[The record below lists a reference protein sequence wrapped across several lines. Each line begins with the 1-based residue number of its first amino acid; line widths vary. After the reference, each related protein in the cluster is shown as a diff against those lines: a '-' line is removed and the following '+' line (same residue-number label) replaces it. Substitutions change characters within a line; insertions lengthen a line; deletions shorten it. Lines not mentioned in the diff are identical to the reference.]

1 MTRHLNDFTLTGI
14 YILYLEHKLDF
25 KLRRWALKI
34 MSFLIS
40 SNRLFSLTQS
50 NRLRKFI
57 EGKFSVQVLP
67 SPTTTPYECY
77 LSSETIQET
86 LNIALADTGHLFTDQ
101 DDKEEERK
109 LFIGSIEKNLEVSDV
124 VRRQKSTVHAEL
136 AMTMAIVRGE
146 IKDVFSYIGV
156 SKLSCIMC
164 IQYIRAFNEV
174 TKQKITTK
182 GSHGKAYPG
191 WFWPSHPDCDKELRQ
206 AFLKRNRQQLV
217 EDFRMHVKTWQ
228 LSDSTVESSRGR
240 WKIGDADEID
250 RLDDEVFKEMFQR
263 N

>member
-1 MTRHLNDFTLTGI
+1 
-14 YILYLEHKLDF
+14 
-25 KLRRWALKI
+25 

-40 SNRLFSLTQS
+40 SDRLFNLTQS
-50 NRLRKFI
+50 TRLRKVI
-57 EGKFSVQVLP
+57 DGGFSVQVLP

-86 LNIALADTGHLFTDQ
+86 LNNALANTSYRFTDQ
-101 DDKEEERK
+101 NKDRDEEEERK
-109 LFIGSIEKNLEVSDV
+109 LFIGSIEKKLEASDV
-124 VRRQKSTVHAEL
+124 VRRQKPAVHAEL

-164 IQYIRAFNEV
+164 SQYIRAFNEV
-174 TKQKITTK
+174 TVHKVATK

-191 WFWPSHPDCDKELRQ
+191 WFWPRHPDYDEELRQ

-217 EDFRMHVKTWQ
+217 DDFNEHVKKRQ
-228 LSDSTVESSRGR
+228 LSDSTVGSGRGI
-240 WKIGDADEID
+240 WKIGNTGGIRGLIGKVYGDLVQED
-250 RLDDEVFKEMFQR
+250 
-263 N
+263 